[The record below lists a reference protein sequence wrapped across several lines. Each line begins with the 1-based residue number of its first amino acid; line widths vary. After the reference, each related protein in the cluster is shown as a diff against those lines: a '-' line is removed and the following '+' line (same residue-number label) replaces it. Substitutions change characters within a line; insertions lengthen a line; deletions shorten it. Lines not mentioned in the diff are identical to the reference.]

1 MTCTHAALKRLDFI
15 RLGFKYDS
23 LIIEESA
30 QILEIDTLIPMLLQ
44 DECKD
49 SGRLKRVVLIGDH
62 RQLPPIVKNLGLKT
76 YCKLDQSM
84 FARFVR
90 LGVPSILLNAQG
102 RARPRLAR
110 LYSWCYDELFDL
122 PSTRSG
128 IYELDNPGFAHE
140 LQFVNVGDYKGS
152 GETEP
157 TPHFYQNLGE
167 AEYVVSVF
175 QYMRLLGYP
184 ASKISIITTYRGQK
198 HLIRDIIARR
208 CAHHPMFR

>member
-44 DECKD
+44 DESKD
-49 SGRLKRVVLIGDH
+49 SSRLKRVVLIGDH

-122 PSTRSG
+122 PSTRRG
-128 IYELDNPGFAHE
+128 IYEQENPGFAHE

-167 AEYVVSVF
+167 AEY
-175 QYMRLLGYP
+175 
-184 ASKISIITTYRGQK
+184 AITSDNNKKY
-198 HLIRDIIARR
+198 I
-208 CAHHPMFR
+208 